1 MRGEINN
8 AAGVGATD
16 LEVDG
21 LGVEALLHLERL
33 EVDLFRSRAEVWAS
47 AGVQSGDGL
56 LSRGAPK
63 DDEFGSDAGQSS
75 EGHGAGSTGEGRGRG
90 LRAREGGR

>member
-33 EVDLFRSRAEVWAS
+33 EVDLFA
-47 AGVQSGDGL
+47 DGQL
-56 LSRGAPK
+56 RP
-63 DDEFGSDAGQSS
+63 FS
-75 EGHGAGSTGEGRGRG
+75 EQGRG
-90 LRAREGGR
+90 LGVRRRAVW